1 MKMIAALTLLTVSLV
16 VPALPVAGGDV
27 IDARVFPP
35 AAFAPTDLVV
45 RAFIERDDRNRYVE
59 FVIDSEAM
67 FASSTVEL
75 DGDRAPRTRDVRFR
89 RLPAGIYEVRVT
101 VMGTHG
107 MRGSVVRRFSV
118 Y

>member
-1 MKMIAALTLLTVSLV
+1 MKTIGVRMLLTVSLV
-16 VPALPVAGGDV
+16 VPVLAVAGREP

-45 RAFIERDDRNRYVE
+45 RTFIEPDDRNRFVE
-59 FVIDSEAM
+59 IVIDSEAM

-75 DGDRAPRTRDVRFR
+75 DGDRAPRTKDVRFR
-89 RLPAGIYEVRVT
+89 RLPTGIYEVRVT
-101 VMGTHG
+101 LMGADG
-107 MRGSVVRRFSV
+107 MRGTVVRRFSA